1 MKAAFQTSL
10 GCLFIALALNVAFT
24 QVVVTDDRPWLKL
37 YIGAESG
44 EELQPDRIIIMTTA
58 EPVVSHVG
66 NKMWKIAFAAK

>member
-24 QVVVTDDRPWLKL
+24 QVVTDDHAWLKL
-37 YIGAESG
+37 YIGAETG